1 MGKKRE
7 KGVGNTKIVKQMYFE
22 NKGKKVNL
30 LENEIEA
37 QKQLMALR
45 ENHSR
50 YTMSIDFYESP
61 QGEISIDRFNPFK
74 IPAEFRN
81 EILPD
86 KDEKERPCFTQ
97 EQLSQLAV
105 QWFIMNNCNTGISPV
120 PVKKN
125 EKEIEKA
132 VKDLTELFSKLLRE
146 RLLSPHFLFI

>member
-1 MGKKRE
+1 M
-7 KGVGNTKIVKQMYFE
+7 
-22 NKGKKVNL
+22 NL

-81 EILPD
+81 ETLPD

-97 EQLSQLAV
+97 EQLSYLAV
-105 QWFIMNNCNTGISPV
+105 QWFIMINCNTGISPV
-120 PVKKN
+120 PVETN
-125 EKEIEKA
+125 EEEIEKA
-132 VKDLTELFSKLLRE
+132 MKDLTELFSKLLRE

>member
-1 MGKKRE
+1 M
-7 KGVGNTKIVKQMYFE
+7 
-22 NKGKKVNL
+22 NL

-45 ENHSR
+45 KNHSR

-61 QGEISIDRFNPFK
+61 QSEISIERFNPFK

-81 EILPD
+81 ETLPD

-97 EQLSQLAV
+97 EQLSYLAV
-105 QWFIMNNCNTGISPV
+105 QWFIMINCNTGISPV
-120 PVKKN
+120 PVETN
-125 EKEIEKA
+125 EEEIEKA
-132 VKDLTELFSKLLRE
+132 MKDLTELFSKLLRE

>member
-1 MGKKRE
+1 M
-7 KGVGNTKIVKQMYFE
+7 
-22 NKGKKVNL
+22 NL

-45 ENHSR
+45 KNHSR

-61 QGEISIDRFNPFK
+61 QSEISIERFNPFK

-81 EILPD
+81 ETLPD

-97 EQLSQLAV
+97 EQLSYLAV
-105 QWFIMNNCNTGISPV
+105 QWFIMINCNTGISPV
-120 PVKKN
+120 PV
-125 EKEIEKA
+125 EKTEEEIEKA
-132 VKDLTELFSKLLRE
+132 MKDLTELFSKLLRE